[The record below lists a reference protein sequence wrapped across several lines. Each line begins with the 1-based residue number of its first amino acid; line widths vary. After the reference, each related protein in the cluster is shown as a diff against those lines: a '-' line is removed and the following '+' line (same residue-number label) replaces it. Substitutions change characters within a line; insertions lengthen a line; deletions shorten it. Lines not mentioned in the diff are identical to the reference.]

1 MFRQAYR
8 AFLDREMVPRI
19 EEWDRAGI
27 VSRDVWKSA
36 GSNGFLAFGIPE
48 EYGGPGVDDFR
59 YNLVVLE
66 ECCKADA
73 FAAVTGMSLHNDV
86 TLPYFLRYTND
97 EQKARCCPGWRPV
110 SSSPRWR

>member
-1 MFRQAYR
+1 
-8 AFLDREMVPRI
+8 MVPRVD
-19 EEWDRAGI
+19 EWDRAGI

-48 EYGGPGVDDFR
+48 AYGGPGVDDFR

-66 ECCKADA
+66 ECCRANV

-86 TLPYFLRYTND
+86 TLPYFLRVHRTTSRRR
-97 EQKARCCPGWRPV
+97 AGCRGWPPV
-110 SSSPRWR
+110 S